1 MRAAAVQPRDEVPP
15 EDSLKALARQAL
27 RDLILAGRLSPG
39 DLIKVIT
46 LEEEGGQAAAL
57 PQHFVIQVME
67 DSP

>member
-1 MRAAAVQPRDEVPP
+1 MQPRDDAPP

-46 LEEEGGQAAAL
+46 LEEEGGPAAAL

>member
-1 MRAAAVQPRDEVPP
+1 MHPQDAPP
-15 EDSLKALARQAL
+15 PDSLKALAREAL
-27 RDLILAGRLSPG
+27 RALILEGRLSPG

-46 LEEEGGQAAAL
+46 LEEGGPAAAL